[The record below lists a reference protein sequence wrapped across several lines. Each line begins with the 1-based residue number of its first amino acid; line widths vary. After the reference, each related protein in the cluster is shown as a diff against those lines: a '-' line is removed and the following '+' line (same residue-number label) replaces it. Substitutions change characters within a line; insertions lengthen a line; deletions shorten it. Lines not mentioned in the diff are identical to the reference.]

1 MKIFN
6 DKALTTYSQADE
18 ISVNGTM
25 KRNYIKKKSNS

>member
-6 DKALTTYSQADE
+6 AKALTTYSQADE

-25 KRNYIKKKSNS
+25 KRNYIKKSNS